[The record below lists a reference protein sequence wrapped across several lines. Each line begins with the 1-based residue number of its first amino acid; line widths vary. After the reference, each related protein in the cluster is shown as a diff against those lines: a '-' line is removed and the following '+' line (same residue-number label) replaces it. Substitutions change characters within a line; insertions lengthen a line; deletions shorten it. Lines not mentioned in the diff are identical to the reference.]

1 MCFVFFFAHHAGR
14 LGGVKYEM
22 RGRDEDDQAV
32 EAGMWRM
39 RAIRLQATEGALPLF
54 SAGGEVCEG
63 VGLQGGLLS

>member
-1 MCFVFFFAHHAGR
+1 
-14 LGGVKYEM
+14 M

-39 RAIRLQATEGALPLF
+39 RAIRLQATETALTLC

-63 VGLQGGLLS
+63 VGLQGGQAAGG